1 MRNIEA
7 ILRKLA
13 EDNGIIKTKDAVEQ
27 GISRATLHLYAKRG
41 TITRAGHGLYTFSD
55 DIVDDLLV
63 LSQISENM
71 IFSHETALFLNGL
84 SDRTPFVHTVT
95 IPRDKYL
102 SARTRQVVECYYVA
116 PELHKIGREM
126 RNTTFGHPVPCYDAE
141 RTICDIISR
150 RKRIDEETF
159 ISGIV
164 NYSRSKDKNLVKL
177 MEYARQFGI
186 EKNVKH
192 QLEGLI

>member
-1 MRNIEA
+1 M
-7 ILRKLA
+7 
-13 EDNGIIKTKDAVEQ
+13 
-27 GISRATLHLYAKRG
+27 
-41 TITRAGHGLYTFSD
+41 
-55 DIVDDLLV
+55 
-63 LSQISENM
+63 
-71 IFSHETALFLNGL
+71 
-84 SDRTPFVHTVT
+84 
-95 IPRDKYL
+95 
-102 SARTRQVVECYYVA
+102 
-116 PELHKIGREM
+116 
-126 RNTTFGHPVPCYDAE
+126 PCYDAE

-164 NYSRSKDKNLVKL
+164 NYSRSKDKNLVRL